1 MLEIIIDTN
10 LCCGSSECI
19 KVCPENAIRLVDGK
33 AVLDA
38 AKCDSDGLC
47 IPACPKGA
55 IDYEDDYADVG
66 CGF

>member
-1 MLEIIIDTN
+1 MLEIIIDHN
-10 LCCGSSECI
+10 LCCGSGECI
-19 KVCPENAIRLVDGK
+19 KVCPEKAIRLVNGK

-38 AKCDSDGLC
+38 DKCDSDGLC

-55 IDYEDDYADVG
+55 IDYEDDYADIG